1 MSDLYYGLP
10 VRVTLSRAY
19 QIARFWRCST
29 ADACKAWV
37 VVWRSPRS
45 APEPVLVPVQV
56 LQIVEPDGALPPMP
70 DWADSPYKPQTV
82 DRSWI
87 AERQATLD
95 ILRDTCRQSLWS
107 TLRYE

>member
-1 MSDLYYGLP
+1 MSDFYYGLP

-29 ADACKAWV
+29 SDPCKAWV

-45 APEPVLVPVQV
+45 APEPVLVPVMSLV
-56 LQIVEPDGALPPMP
+56 PIAPDGALPSMP
-70 DWADSPYKPQTV
+70 DWADSPYKPQMV
-82 DRSWI
+82 DRSWM

-95 ILRDTCRQSLWS
+95 VLRDTCRQGLWS
-107 TLRYE
+107 ALRNE